1 MSAPPS
7 QVTESQAVTG
17 SADPTSGSPS
27 RSFMTIYY
35 AVLVLLTAAVVA
47 FSASAGSGRHAE
59 PTIAGGYDVS
69 SGTGCLGSKFDLE
82 QSGQFVDLS
91 SSEGP
96 VAGSLTL
103 KRGHLSGQVTCVNHA
118 KAPLSAR
125 FSGGNLEGGIA
136 GQTMV
141 AQLKRDPPPAGAPKP
156 LAPGSIAGT
165 YALAPSSA
173 CLGAKLVIDSS
184 GSLFKLVA
192 GQVAR
197 GNVSYRR
204 GTLAGTV
211 SCSHGGQ
218 RLLSGTAS
226 GRALDLMLI
235 APAAAAGA
243 GTEHLS
249 ATLARTPDQTVV
261 AFFLAALVVMLF
273 ARLCGSVMPKLGQPR
288 VMGEVLA
295 GIILGPTLFGA
306 IDPGLQSKIFSSDI
320 VPFIG
325 VAANLGLIFYM
336 FLIGLEVDLD
346 QVRGRVGMT
355 LAISNT
361 SLLVPAMMGMAV
373 AVPLYSVL
381 APSKRFLAFALF
393 ITVSMSVTAFP
404 VLARIVSERR
414 MLKRPLGIIAISAA
428 ALNDVSAWFLI
439 ALATA
444 VAGAGTGLDVLRT
457 IGWTLLFGVAMA
469 FAVRPLLARAAVAYD
484 EAGRVPGTW
493 ITIIFAGVLLAA
505 VTTDKIGVAVI
516 FGAFV
521 MGLAMPR
528 HAGLSEEV
536 TKRVEDFVLTLL
548 LPLFFAY
555 TGLRTNVGLLGR
567 PELILI
573 TLGLVAVAI
582 GGKYGGTLIA
592 ARAMRLPW
600 RESAVLGA
608 LMNTRGL
615 TELIVLNLAL
625 DQGVISPALFTA
637 LVVMALI
644 TTLMTGPILRLI
656 DPRNR
661 FGSPPEEELA
671 GATRI
676 SVEPSAEAPTRSI
689 LVAPQSDSSLEPLLA
704 LAAPLA
710 RSEPPRELVLV
721 RLVRPP
727 RGSAVRG
734 GLQSEAHEVR
744 AASDLAQRARLGL
757 LDQGIAARAAALSSV
772 NPGADLARLAQG
784 DEIDLVLMDGRR
796 PLLGDGVP
804 REEVGTVLNSAPCD
818 VAVLVAREGSVVVPG
833 PGAVVTVPFGGAE
846 HDWAAL
852 ELAAWMCAATGASL
866 ELLGPPGQ
874 TDEGKDAGH
883 MLANAALLVQQFA
896 GVAASSVVAQPG
908 RHGIVAA
915 ASHADL
921 LFIGLSE
928 RWQKEGLGET
938 RKAIARAAPAPIVF
952 VRRGVRPGA
961 LSPAADATRFGWSS
975 PGLDGSRVLSRAFS
989 HVSMPGVRSAETTP
1003 SSTDPPEG
1011 PDTRG

>member
-1 MSAPPS
+1 
-7 QVTESQAVTG
+7 
-17 SADPTSGSPS
+17 
-27 RSFMTIYY
+27 MTIYY
-35 AVLVLLTAAVVA
+35 AVLVLATVAVVV
-47 FSASAGSGRHAE
+47 FSTSAGSGQHAE
-59 PTIAGGYDVS
+59 ATIAGGYDVS
-69 SGTGCLGSKFDLE
+69 SGAGCLGSKFDLE

-91 SSEGP
+91 SSSGT
-96 VAGSLTL
+96 ASGTL
-103 KRGHLSGQVTCVNHA
+103 KVKRDRLTGSVTCVNHA
-118 KAPLSAR
+118 KATLQAR
-125 FSGGNLEGGIA
+125 FANGNLQGLVGGQA
-136 GQTMV
+136 LT

-156 LAPGSIAGT
+156 RVPGTIAGT
-165 YALAPSSA
+165 YGLAPSSA
-173 CLGAKLVIDSS
+173 CLGAKLVIS
-184 GSLFKLVA
+184 GSGSRFKLVTN
-192 GQVAR
+192 QVPR
-197 GNVSYRR
+197 GSVNYHK
-204 GTLAGTV
+204 GTLAGSV

-218 RLLSGTAS
+218 RQLTGTAS
-226 GRALDLMLI
+226 GRALDLMLV
-235 APAAAAGA
+235 APAAAAA
-243 GTEHLS
+243 ATSEHLT
-249 ATLARTPDQTVV
+249 ATLARTPDQIVV

-273 ARLCGSVMPKLGQPR
+273 ARLVGSVMPKLGQPR

-295 GIILGPTLFGA
+295 GIILGPTVFGA
-306 IDPGLQSKIFSSDI
+306 LDPGLQSKLFSSDI

-336 FLIGLEVDLD
+336 FLIGLEVDLE

-355 LAISNT
+355 LAVSNT

-381 APSKRFLAFALF
+381 APNKRFLAFALF

-414 MLKRPLGIIAISAA
+414 MLKRPLGIIGISAA

-457 IGWTLLFGVAMA
+457 IGWTVLFGLGMA
-469 FAVRPLLARAAVAYD
+469 FAVRPLLGRAAVAYD

-493 ITIIFAGVLLAA
+493 ITIIFAGVLAA
-505 VTTDKIGVAVI
+505 AIVTDKIGVAVI

-567 PELILI
+567 PELVLI

-582 GGKYGGTLIA
+582 GGKYGGTVIA
-592 ARAMRLPW
+592 ARAMRMPW
-600 RESAVLGA
+600 RQSAALGA

-644 TTLMTGPILRLI
+644 TTLMTGPLLRLI
-656 DPRNR
+656 DPHNR

-671 GATRI
+671 EATGV
-676 SVEPSAEAPTRSI
+676 SVADSTAAPTRSI
-689 LVAPQSDSSLEPLLA
+689 LVAPQSDAAVEPLLA

-710 RSEPPRELVLV
+710 QSEPPREVVLV

-727 RGSAVRG
+727 RGSAIRG

-744 AASDLAQRARLGL
+744 AASDLVQRARLGL
-757 LDQGIAARAAALSSV
+757 LNQGIATRAAALTAA
-772 NPGADLARLAQG
+772 NPGADLTRLAQG
-784 DEIDLVLMDGRR
+784 EEIDLVLLDGRR

-804 REEVGTVLNSAPCD
+804 REDVGTVLNSAPCD
-818 VAVLVAREGSVVVPG
+818 VAVLVAREGAVVAPG
-833 PGAVVTVPFGGAE
+833 PGAVATVPFGGAE

-852 ELAAWMCAATGASL
+852 ELAAWVCAATGASL

-874 TDEGKDAGH
+874 TDDGKDAGH

-896 GVAASSVVAQPG
+896 GVAATSVVAEPG

-915 ASHADL
+915 ASRADL

-952 VRRGVRPGA
+952 VRRGQRPGA
-961 LSPAADATRFGWSS
+961 LAPATDTTRFAWSS
-975 PGLDGSRVLSRAFS
+975 AGMGGSRVLSRAFS
-989 HVSMPGVRSAETTP
+989 HVSLPVRP
-1003 SSTDPPEG
+1003 SPEAASSPTDSPEA